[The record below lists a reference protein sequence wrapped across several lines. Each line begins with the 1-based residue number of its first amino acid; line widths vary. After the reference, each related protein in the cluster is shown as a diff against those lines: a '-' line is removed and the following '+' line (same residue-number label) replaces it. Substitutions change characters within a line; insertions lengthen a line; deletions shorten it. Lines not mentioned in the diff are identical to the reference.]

1 MKTAP
6 TRQIVSAMG
15 IFAAAI
21 VGPSVWIGPVAAE
34 EFRVESKVYSGKND
48 TPVSESLTLF
58 ADGRVYDFL
67 SSPREITVF
76 DFPRG
81 RIVLIDPAR
90 KLRTELTTEQLNDF
104 IDKLRA
110 RASRQTDS
118 LLKFA
123 AQPKFN
129 ETNEADDWQQFASPQ
144 LTYRVRA
151 VKSENSAMVRAYR
164 EFSDGSARLNAML
177 HPGALPPFPRLEVNA
192 SLERNMRMPEEL
204 ELTIT
209 PSNHL
214 LGKPTVMHS
223 THELANQLLP
233 TDRKKIDEAGEYL
246 VNLNQVPLDEY
257 LRPENK
263 HGNKEAAGDQNN
275 RTTAVAA
282 H

>member
-1 MKTAP
+1 MDAVKAC
-6 TRQIVSAMG
+6 RIVR
-15 IFAAAI
+15 AI
-21 VGPSVWIGPVAAE
+21 GVLLPALSGTLARSGVATAE
-34 EFRVESKVYSGKND
+34 EFRVESKVFSGKNE

-104 IDKLRA
+104 IDKLRT
-110 RASRQTDS
+110 RASRQADS

-129 ETNEADDWQQFASPQ
+129 ETNETDGWQQFASPQ
-144 LTYRVRA
+144 LTYRVRG

-192 SLERNMRMPEEL
+192 SLERSMRMPEEL
-204 ELTIT
+204 ELTII
-209 PSNHL
+209 PSNRL
-214 LGKPTVMHS
+214 LGKPTVMRS

-263 HGNKEAAGDQNN
+263 HGNKEAAGDRIN
-275 RTTAVAA
+275 RTTAIAA

>member
-1 MKTAP
+1 M
-6 TRQIVSAMG
+6 
-15 IFAAAI
+15 F
-21 VGPSVWIGPVAAE
+21 
-34 EFRVESKVYSGKND
+34 SGKNE

-81 RIVLIDPAR
+81 RIVLIDAAR

-104 IDKLRA
+104 IDKLRT

-129 ETNEADDWQQFASPQ
+129 ETSEADGWQQFASPQ

-209 PSNHL
+209 PSNRL

-246 VNLNQVPLDEY
+246 VNLNQCRSTNISGRRTSTETKRRPATRITARPRL
-257 LRPENK
+257 LRIKSITGCKSRQASSAELLSRR
-263 HGNKEAAGDQNN
+263 N
-275 RTTAVAA
+275 R
-282 H
+282 